1 MPSFNAT
8 LSRSRSLGGRLA
20 TTLGGAILSVLALD
34 VAAAPSGPLSC
45 DGTLG
50 TGGCAPYAQVIAF
63 GADVPA
69 PNSIFEYDLPVL
81 DYAPNFRNGTLR
93 GVVDLSQVLLRTYAQ
108 HGDDGDPSNNAG
120 VSVNAVGV
128 DVFSL
133 RKLGAPSPDF
143 FTFSVVL
150 TADGIG
156 GIDLPGFGVAA
167 YLSLRPDSIDGM
179 PIGFAGGRLDD
190 VRVLQAGNN
199 VPVFEQFHVGLMA
212 FANLTMR
219 LDTPFQLSYSLRTD
233 VSELSFLDFTHTAR
247 LSFVLPD
254 GVSVTSMGGYDSA
267 AVAAVPEPSTWLL
280 MVAGLAGV
288 ARLGERRRRRAR

>member
-1 MPSFNAT
+1 MPSLNAT
-8 LSRSRSLGGRLA
+8 LPSSFSLGRRLA
-20 TTLGGAILSVLALD
+20 TVLGSAVLALLALD
-34 VAAAPSGPLSC
+34 IAAAPSGPLSC

-81 DYAPNFRNGTLR
+81 DYAPSVNNGTVR
-93 GVVDLSQVLLRTYAQ
+93 GVVDLSQALLRTYAQ
-108 HGDDGDPSNNAG
+108 HGDDGNDSNNAG

-128 DVFSL
+128 DVFTL
-133 RKLGAPSPDF
+133 RKLGAPSPDL
-143 FTFSVVL
+143 FTVSVVL
-150 TADGIG
+150 TADGTG
-156 GIDLPGFGVAA
+156 GIDNPGYSVAS
-167 YLSLRPDSIDGM
+167 YLSLRPDSSNGAS
-179 PIGFAGGRLDD
+179 IGFSGGRLDD
-190 VRVLQAGNN
+190 VRVLQAGNQ
-199 VPVFEQFHVGLMA
+199 VPVFQQFNVAMMT

-233 VSELSFLDFTHTAR
+233 VSERSFLDFLHTAR
-247 LSFVLPD
+247 ISFVLPD

-280 MVAGLAGV
+280 MVAGLV
-288 ARLGERRRRRAR
+288 AVTRIARRRSVR